1 MRILEILGVEGDEW
15 TKIMKIAEDAAA
27 RGWWESSA
35 RRMGP
40 RQARTADL
48 EAGAATIQEYA
59 ATYPPG
65 LLQTPAGFS
74 FPCQCGEHTNQKTQ
88 IKAMNGSSPR
98 ARGAP
103 GGASTRHAARRV
115 IPACAGSALPDL
127 QISRGMFGSVAASVP
142 THRPFSAAEWMSLL
156 LGLGWPQADRI
167 RGLFKFGEAA
177 IAQPPPG
184 CLLLGNRRLAA
195 PILASDRAPPGGHD
209 PSRT

>member
-1 MRILEILGVEGDEW
+1 MISVHNRRSPTRSAGPGKNRRTISELMNAKVRPSQENVMRILEILGVEGDEW

-115 IPACAGSALPDL
+115 IPACAGSAL
-127 QISRGMFGSVAASVP
+127 
-142 THRPFSAAEWMSLL
+142 
-156 LGLGWPQADRI
+156 
-167 RGLFKFGEAA
+167 
-177 IAQPPPG
+177 
-184 CLLLGNRRLAA
+184 
-195 PILASDRAPPGGHD
+195 
-209 PSRT
+209 

>member
-1 MRILEILGVEGDEW
+1 MDQDHEDCGGRRRARLVGVLSPTDGSASGADGGLGGRRRDDPGVRRDLPAWPAPNSGGLLFSLPVRGAHESEDADQGDE
-15 TKIMKIAEDAAA
+15 
-27 RGWWESSA
+27 
-35 RRMGP
+35 
-40 RQARTADL
+40 
-48 EAGAATIQEYA
+48 
-59 ATYPPG
+59 
-65 LLQTPAGFS
+65 
-74 FPCQCGEHTNQKTQ
+74 
-88 IKAMNGSSPR
+88 
-98 ARGAP
+98 
-103 GGASTRHAARRV
+103 RV